1 MTEDKVATNRD
12 IPYLWMLATD
22 FHSNSKKDELH
33 FEKSS
38 DGAVRDYSVNND
50 AVNLKRSGVP
60 VMSNLMLRY
69 YKRERIEL
77 ECETITPMFL
87 GNACQEAEWRAAPFK
102 ALFRYWWRVTQSG
115 VPDVSTLRSEE
126 GKIFG
131 SAGDEKDSG
140 KSLLTVQVSSCSKM
154 IAGIKKPFPKIKP
167 IPHPECER
175 SHHEVN
181 PLNYLAG
188 MGLIHYKQGIQH
200 SYFEDGN
207 AFRLILTFPKQNE
220 KQIRPIL
227 GMIKAFGA
235 VGSRSRNG
243 WGSFDIKN
251 MPFNI
256 NELTD
261 DLLVNTQDWEKEFL
275 IKDYPN
281 YLGKDEKGLLV
292 WSTDLQENWVNSMK
306 ALAHTYI
313 QVRAG
318 NVNDIGKLN
327 PGNKS
332 FAERHLLGIPLTN
345 HSVGVRGNN
354 ARHASPL
361 RFVVHRVGSGFRGII
376 LHLPH
381 RHSNDQAPKEIN
393 QTAVWKKI
401 HQKLDGL
408 ELNRASYEECLS

>member
-1 MTEDKVATNRD
+1 
-12 IPYLWMLATD
+12 
-22 FHSNSKKDELH
+22 
-33 FEKSS
+33 
-38 DGAVRDYSVNND
+38 
-50 AVNLKRSGVP
+50 
-60 VMSNLMLRY
+60 MSNLMLRY
-69 YKRERIEL
+69 YKREQIEL

-102 ALFRYWWRVTQSG
+102 AMFRYWWRVTQSG
-115 VPDVSTLRSEE
+115 MPDVSTLRSEE

-140 KSLLTVQVSSCSKM
+140 KSLLSVQVSCSSKM
-154 IAGIKKPFPKIKP
+154 IMGVKKPFPKMGLIF
-167 IPHPECER
+167 HPECEKS
-175 SHHEVN
+175 SHKVN

-188 MGLIHYKQGIQH
+188 MGLIHFKNGIQH
-200 SYFEDGN
+200 SYFDVGN
-207 AFRLILTFPKQNE
+207 PFRLILSFPKQNDN
-220 KQIRPIL
+220 QIRPVL

-243 WGSFDIKN
+243 WGSFSIN
-251 MPFNI
+251 NESFNI
-256 NELTD
+256 NEMSA
-261 DLLVNTQDWEKEFL
+261 DLGLNTLDWKKGFL
-275 IKDYPN
+275 EKDYPHC
-281 YLGKDEKGLLV
+281 LGKDEKGLLV
-292 WSTDLQENWVNSMK
+292 WLTDPQKDWVNAMK
-306 ALAHTYI
+306 MLAHIYI

-361 RFVVHRVGSGFRGII
+361 RFVVHRVGSGYRGII

>member
-1 MTEDKVATNRD
+1 
-12 IPYLWMLATD
+12 
-22 FHSNSKKDELH
+22 
-33 FEKSS
+33 
-38 DGAVRDYSVNND
+38 
-50 AVNLKRSGVP
+50 
-60 VMSNLMLRY
+60 MSNLMLRY
-69 YKRERIEL
+69 YKREQIEL

-140 KSLLTVQVSSCSKM
+140 KSLLTVQVSPSSKM
-154 IAGIKKPFPKIKP
+154 ITGVKKPFPKMGP
-167 IPHPECER
+167 IPHPECEK

-188 MGLIHYKQGIQH
+188 MGLIKGGIRH
-200 SYFEDGN
+200 SYFETQTP
-207 AFRLILTFPKQNE
+207 FCLKLSFSKQNE
-220 KQIRPIL
+220 KQIRPVL

-243 WGSFDIKN
+243 WGSFSIKN
-251 MPFNI
+251 MPFDI
-256 NELTD
+256 NELAD
-261 DLLVNTQDWEKEFL
+261 DLLVNTLNWEKGFPE
-275 IKDYPN
+275 KDYPHC
-281 YLGKDEKGLLV
+281 LGKDENGLLV
-292 WSTDLQENWVNSMK
+292 WLTDPQDGWINAMK
-306 ALAHTYI
+306 MLAHTYI

-332 FAERHLLGIPLTN
+332 FSERHLLGIPLTN
-345 HSVGVRGNN
+345 HSVGARGDNT
-354 ARHASPL
+354 RHASPL
-361 RFVVHRVGSGFRGII
+361 RFVVHRIDGGYRGII
-376 LHLPH
+376 THLPH
-381 RHSNDQAPKEIN
+381 RHSKEQAPKEIN
-393 QTAVWKKI
+393 QAVVWKKV

-408 ELNRASYEECLS
+408 GLKRASYKECLS